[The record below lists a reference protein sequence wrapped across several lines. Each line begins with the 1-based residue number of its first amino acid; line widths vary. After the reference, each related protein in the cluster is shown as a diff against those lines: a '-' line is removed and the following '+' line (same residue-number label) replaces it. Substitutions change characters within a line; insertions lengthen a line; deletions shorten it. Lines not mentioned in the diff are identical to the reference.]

1 MDEDVQEIK
10 EEIEKLRKEVIK
22 LGKEKEYSHDKEL
35 VRCSKNLD
43 RLLSEYM
50 ENENK

>member
-10 EEIEKLRKEVIK
+10 EKIEKLRKEVIK
-22 LGKEKEYSHDKEL
+22 LGNEKENLHDKEL
-35 VRCSKNLD
+35 VRCSKKLD
-43 RLLSEYM
+43 KLLSEYM